1 MSRKKKSKFGA
12 RPVDMS
18 LPPQER
24 KRKKSIKRI
33 GGTPIAQLSH
43 GLSSRGR
50 RWARDGE
57 RRFYR

>member
-1 MSRKKKSKFGA
+1 MSRAKKGERA
-12 RPVDMS
+12 VDMS
-18 LPPQER
+18 LPPEER
-24 KRKKSIKRI
+24 KRKKNIKRI

-50 RWARDGE
+50 KWARDGE